1 MTATIGQLFDLQGK
15 AAIVTGGAM
24 GIGAAIAE
32 RLAEAGAAVL
42 IADVNEE
49 AARRTA
55 ARIGETGGRAVA
67 FRTDMSQV
75 GDIRAMVA
83 AAIERFGRL
92 DVLVNNAGIFPFTLA
107 LEMSE
112 EQWDRVLDVNL
123 KGAFFAAQAAARA
136 MTAGGRIVNVASIDG
151 LHPTGYL
158 AHYDAS
164 KGGLVMLTRSLA
176 LEFGPRGIAV
186 NAIAPGSIKTPGAA
200 ATTEALSG
208 SAAIAMESFVKRIP
222 LGRMGEPD
230 DIAKVALFLTS
241 GAADYITGGLIVV
254 DGGYLLS

>member
-1 MTATIGQLFDLQGK
+1 MTTTIRQLFDLHGK

-24 GIGAAIAE
+24 GIGAAITT

-49 AARRTA
+49 EARRTA
-55 ARIGETGGRAVA
+55 ARIGETGSQVVA
-67 FRTDMSQV
+67 FRANMSQV

-83 AAIERFGRL
+83 ATVERFGRL
-92 DVLVNNAGIFPFTLA
+92 DVLVNNAGIFPFTPA
-107 LEMSE
+107 LEMTE

-136 MTAGGRIVNVASIDG
+136 MVAGGRIVNIASIDG

-176 LEFGPRGIAV
+176 LELGPRGIAV
-186 NAIAPGSIKTPGAA
+186 NAIAPGSINTPGAA
-200 ATTEALSG
+200 TTAALSG
-208 SAAIAMESFVKRIP
+208 NSAIAMEGFLKRIP
-222 LGRMGEPD
+222 LGRVGEPD
-230 DIAKVALFLTS
+230 EIAKVALFLAS
-241 GAADYITGGLIVV
+241 GAADYITGELIVV

>member
-24 GIGAAIAE
+24 GIGAAIGE

-49 AARRTA
+49 AARKTA
-55 ARIGETGGRAVA
+55 ARIGETGGQAVA
-67 FRTDMSQV
+67 FRADMRQV

-83 AAIERFGRL
+83 AAVERFGRL
-92 DVLVNNAGIFPFTLA
+92 DVLVNNAGIFPFTPA
-107 LEMSE
+107 LEMTE

-136 MTAGGRIVNVASIDG
+136 LTAGGRIVNIASIDG

-164 KGGLVMLTRSLA
+164 KGGMVMLTRSLA
-176 LEFGPRGIAV
+176 LELGSRGIAV
-186 NAIAPGSIKTPGAA
+186 NAIAPGSINTPGAA
-200 ATTEALSG
+200 TTAALSG
-208 SAAIAMESFVKRIP
+208 NSAIAMEGFLKRIP
-222 LGRMGEPD
+222 LGRVGEPD
-230 DIAKVALFLTS
+230 DIAKVALFLAS
-241 GAADYITGGLIVV
+241 GAADYITGELIVV

>member
-1 MTATIGQLFDLQGK
+1 MTTTIGQLFDLHGK
-15 AAIVTGGAM
+15 AAIVMGGAM

-49 AARRTA
+49 EARRTA
-55 ARIGETGGRAVA
+55 ARIGETGARAVA
-67 FRTDMSQV
+67 FRADMSQV

-83 AAIERFGRL
+83 AAVERFGRL
-92 DVLVNNAGIFPFTLA
+92 DVLVNNAGIFPFTPA
-107 LEMSE
+107 LEMTE

-136 MTAGGRIVNVASIDG
+136 MTAGGRIVNIASIDG

-176 LEFGPRGIAV
+176 LELGPRGIAV
-186 NAIAPGSIKTPGAA
+186 NAIAPGSINTPGAA
-200 ATTEALSG
+200 TTAALSG
-208 SAAIAMESFVKRIP
+208 NSAIAMEGFLKRIP
-222 LGRMGEPD
+222 LGRVGEPD
-230 DIAKVALFLTS
+230 EIAKVALFLAS
-241 GAADYITGGLIVV
+241 GAADYITGELIVV

>member
-1 MTATIGQLFDLQGK
+1 MTTTIGQLFDLHGK

-24 GIGAAIAE
+24 GIGAAITT

-49 AARRTA
+49 EARRTA
-55 ARIGETGGRAVA
+55 ARIGETGSQVVA
-67 FRTDMSQV
+67 FRADMSQV

-83 AAIERFGRL
+83 AAVERFGRL
-92 DVLVNNAGIFPFTLA
+92 DVLVNNAGIFPFTPA

-123 KGAFFAAQAAARA
+123 KGAFFAAQAAAKA
-136 MTAGGRIVNVASIDG
+136 LTAGGRIGNIASIDA
-151 LHPTGYL
+151 LHP
-158 AHYDAS
+158 
-164 KGGLVMLTRSLA
+164 TRSLA

-200 ATTEALSG
+200 ATTAALSG
-208 SAAIAMESFVKRIP
+208 SAAISMESFVKRIP

-230 DIAKVALFLTS
+230 DIANVALFLAS
-241 GAADYITGGLIVV
+241 GAADYITGELVVV
-254 DGGYLLS
+254 D

>member
-1 MTATIGQLFDLQGK
+1 MTTTIGQLFDLHGK

-24 GIGAAIAE
+24 GIGAAITT

-49 AARRTA
+49 EARRTA
-55 ARIGETGGRAVA
+55 ARIGETGSQVVA
-67 FRTDMSQV
+67 FRANMSQV

-83 AAIERFGRL
+83 ATVERFGRL
-92 DVLVNNAGIFPFTLA
+92 DVLVNNAGIFPFTPA
-107 LEMSE
+107 LEMTE

-136 MTAGGRIVNVASIDG
+136 MVAGGRIVNIASIDG

-176 LEFGPRGIAV
+176 LELGPRGIAV
-186 NAIAPGSIKTPGAA
+186 NAIAPGSINTPGAA
-200 ATTEALSG
+200 TTAALSG
-208 SAAIAMESFVKRIP
+208 NSAIAMEGFLKRIP
-222 LGRMGEPD
+222 LGRVGEPD
-230 DIAKVALFLTS
+230 EIAKVALFLAS
-241 GAADYITGGLIVV
+241 GAADYITGELIVV

>member
-1 MTATIGQLFDLQGK
+1 MTTTIGQLFDLHGK

-24 GIGAAIAE
+24 GIGAAITT

-49 AARRTA
+49 EARRTA
-55 ARIGETGGRAVA
+55 ARIGETGSQVVA
-67 FRTDMSQV
+67 FRANMSQV

-83 AAIERFGRL
+83 ATVERFGRL
-92 DVLVNNAGIFPFTLA
+92 DVLVNNAGIFPFTPA
-107 LEMSE
+107 LEMTE

-136 MTAGGRIVNVASIDG
+136 MVAGGRIVNIASIDG

-176 LEFGPRGIAV
+176 LELGPRGIAV
-186 NAIAPGSIKTPGAA
+186 NAIAPGSINTPGAA
-200 ATTEALSG
+200 TTAALSG
-208 SAAIAMESFVKRIP
+208 NSAIAMEGFLKRIP
-222 LGRMGEPD
+222 LGRVGEPD
-230 DIAKVALFLTS
+230 EIAKVALFLAS
-241 GAADYITGGLIVV
+241 GAAGYITGELFVV
-254 DGGYLLS
+254 AGGYLLS

>member
-1 MTATIGQLFDLQGK
+1 MTATIGQFFDLQGK

-49 AARRTA
+49 AARRA
-55 ARIGETGGRAVA
+55 ATRIGETGGQAVA
-67 FRTDMSQV
+67 FRADMSQV
-75 GDIRAMVA
+75 GDIQAMVA
-83 AAIERFGRL
+83 AAVERFGRL
-92 DVLVNNAGIFPFTLA
+92 DVLVNNAGIFPFTPA
-107 LEMSE
+107 LEMTE

-136 MTAGGRIVNVASIDG
+136 MTAGGRIVNIASIDG

-164 KGGLVMLTRSLA
+164 KGGMVMLTRSLA
-176 LEFGPRGIAV
+176 LELGPRGIAV
-186 NAIAPGSIKTPGAA
+186 NAIAPGSINTPGAA
-200 ATTEALSG
+200 TTAALSG
-208 SAAIAMESFVKRIP
+208 NSAIAMEGFLKRIP
-222 LGRMGEPD
+222 LGRVGEPD
-230 DIAKVALFLTS
+230 DIAKVALFLAS
-241 GAADYITGGLIVV
+241 GAADYITGELIVV